1 MRNEI
6 VIVGAGESGI
16 GAALLAK
23 KLDQTVY
30 VTDAGLIKEKYK
42 EELINNKIDFEESG
56 HDFDRLQNA
65 KLAIVSPG
73 IPDSAKPI
81 QVLMANGVEIIS
93 EIEYGYRNTNATI
106 IAITGSNGKTTT
118 TGLIYHIL
126 RDAEYDVAVGGNYGI
141 AMCRVLAERQPNYFV
156 LELSSFQLEKV
167 DTFKAD
173 IAIILN
179 ITPDHLDRYEYNMDL
194 YVEAKMN
201 IVNNQTKENTIIYNG
216 DDKNIQNNLNNR
228 ILPSTRRIQISTK
241 DYITGLVSSDTD
253 LVFQTQ
259 LKGIHNLFN
268 ARCAIAASR
277 QIGLT
282 EIQIAS
288 GLATFTNMAH
298 RMESITVIKGVQYI
312 NDSKATNVDAVF
324 YALDAMTTPVIW
336 IAGGA
341 DKGNDYNQIEQ
352 LVKKKVKVLICLTAY
367 PEPLTTAFGNVLDEI
382 VITENVDEAIKIAAH
397 YAEDGDTVLLSPACA
412 SFDLFNN
419 YMDRGEQFRISVLNQ
434 LRVSKSGS

>member
-1 MRNEI
+1 MI

-23 KLDQTVY
+23 KLGQSVY

-42 EELINNKIDFEESG
+42 EELSNNKIDFEESG
-56 HDFDRLQNA
+56 HDFDRLKNA

-73 IPDSAKPI
+73 IPDTAKPLVI
-81 QVLMANGVEIIS
+81 LKEAGVEMVS
-93 EIEYGYRNTNATI
+93 EIEYGYRNTDATI

-126 RDAEYDVAVGGNYGI
+126 RDAGYDVAVGGNYGI
-141 AMCRVLAERQPNYFV
+141 AMCRVLAERQPDYFV

-194 YVEAKMN
+194 YVAAKMN
-201 IVNNQTKENTIIYNG
+201 IVNNQTKENIIIYNG
-216 DDKNIQNNLNNR
+216 DDRYIQSNLDSR
-228 ILPSTRRIQISTK
+228 ILPSTRRIPLSTK
-241 DYITGLVSSDTD
+241 DYITGLVSTDTD
-253 LVFQTQ
+253 LVFQSQ
-259 LKGIHNLFN
+259 LKGVHNLFN
-268 ARCAIAASR
+268 ASCAIAACKE
-277 QIGLT
+277 IGLT
-282 EIQIAS
+282 ETQIAS
-288 GLATFTNMAH
+288 GLATFTNMPH
-298 RMESITVIKGVQYI
+298 RMESIAVIKGVQYI

-341 DKGNDYNQIEQ
+341 DKGNDYAQIDQ
-352 LVKKKVKVLICLTAY
+352 LVKEKVKALICLTAY
-367 PEPLTTAFGNVLDEI
+367 PEPLTTAFGDVLDEI
-382 VITENVDEAIKIAAH
+382 IITEDVDEAIRVAAH
-397 YAEDGDTVLLSPACA
+397 YAQEGDTVLLSPACA

-419 YMDRGEQFRISVLNQ
+419 YMDRGEQFSDAVNKLSRYE
-434 LRVSKSGS
+434 

>member
-6 VIVGAGESGI
+6 VILGAGESGI

-23 KLDQTVY
+23 KLDQPVY
-30 VTDAGLIKEKYK
+30 VTDAGVIKENYK

-56 HDFDRLQNA
+56 HDFDRLQKA

-73 IPDSAKPI
+73 IPDTAKPI
-81 QVLMANGVEIIS
+81 KVLMESGVEIIS
-93 EIEYGYRNTNATI
+93 EIEYGYRNTDATI
-106 IAITGSNGKTTT
+106 VAITGSNGKTTT

-126 RDAEYDVAVGGNYGI
+126 RDADYDVAVGGNYGI
-141 AMCRVLAERQPNYFV
+141 AMCRVLAQKQPKYFV

-167 DTFKAD
+167 ETFKAD

-194 YVEAKMN
+194 YVTAKMN

-216 DDKNIQNNLNNR
+216 DDRYIQRNLDNR
-228 ILPSTRRIQISTK
+228 ILPSTRRIQLSTK
-241 DYITGLVSSDTD
+241 DYITGLVSTDTD

-259 LKGIHNLFN
+259 LKGVHNLFN
-268 ARCAIAASR
+268 ASCAIAACR
-277 QIGLT
+277 EIGLSET
-282 EIQIAS
+282 QIAS
-288 GLATFTNMAH
+288 GLATFTNMPH
-298 RMESITVIKGVQYI
+298 RMEPIAVVKGVQYI

-341 DKGNDYNQIEQ
+341 DKGNDYTQIDK
-352 LVKKKVKVLICLTAY
+352 LVKEKVKTLICMTAY
-367 PEPLTTAFGNVLDEI
+367 PEPLTTAFGNVLEEI
-382 VITENVDEAIKIAAH
+382 IITEDIDEAIRVAAH

-412 SFDLFNN
+412 SFDLFTN
-419 YMDRGEQFRISVLNQ
+419 YMDRGEQFREAVLRLLGEQN
-434 LRVSKSGS
+434 